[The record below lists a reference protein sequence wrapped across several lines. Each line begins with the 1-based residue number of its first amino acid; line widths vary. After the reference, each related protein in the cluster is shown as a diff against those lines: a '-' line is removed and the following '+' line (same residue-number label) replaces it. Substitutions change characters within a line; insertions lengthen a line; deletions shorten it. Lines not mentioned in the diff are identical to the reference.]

1 MTLVLSMVV
10 RRALFPVCMLFCTV
24 SDESWKGSLGLL
36 GSAQSPEAWD
46 RDGICSESS

>member
-10 RRALFPVCMLFCTV
+10 RIVCMLFCTV

-46 RDGICSESS
+46 RDGTCSESS